1 MVYGNGLRTSSE
13 QAPRR
18 GLGMKNANLSLIGAT
33 AGGFS
38 SLSRV
43 RLGPGQFGRQRPFWH
58 SGARRM
64 ASVEQPGSEEN
75 QCLTVETKDLYALSR
90 KCVETIVL
98 VRRLLS

>member
-1 MVYGNGLRTSSE
+1 
-13 QAPRR
+13 
-18 GLGMKNANLSLIGAT
+18 
-33 AGGFS
+33 
-38 SLSRV
+38 
-43 RLGPGQFGRQRPFWH
+43 
-58 SGARRM
+58 M